1 MLEKV
6 SNSSKEDA
14 RRDAVKLLFTD
25 VMNCPEDVVKTLVRS
40 LIDRVSPS
48 TEEPSSKQPRSTE
61 EQEHRRLSKVMV
73 QLDAD
78 YPGDNGVIMPLLLNY
93 LELSPGMQTYT
104 QVIEID
110 FVAFLIVIFRRG
122 ILHGPE

>member
-1 MLEKV
+1 MIIIIEALHALERV
-6 SNSSKEDA
+6 SNSSDEDA

-25 VMNCPEDVVKTLVRS
+25 VMNCPEDVVKTHVRA
-40 LIDRVSPS
+40 LIARVGPA

-93 LELSPGMQTYT
+93 LELAPG
-104 QVIEID
+104 E
-110 FVAFLIVIFRRG
+110 F
-122 ILHGPE
+122 